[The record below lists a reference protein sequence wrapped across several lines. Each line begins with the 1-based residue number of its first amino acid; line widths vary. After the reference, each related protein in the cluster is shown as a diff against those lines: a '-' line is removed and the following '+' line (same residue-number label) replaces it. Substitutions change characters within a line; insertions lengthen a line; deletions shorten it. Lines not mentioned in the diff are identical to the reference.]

1 MAWPQD
7 RRVSGR
13 RRLTHE
19 DLGILVS
26 RGGDRATERVEIRAR
41 GAQGRGGGLIGLSQN
56 LHVPIP
62 MALFQRGANWTVDS
76 KHWARLE
83 CEEIRTRGLSGLVD
97 EPDAPHRW

>member
-1 MAWPQD
+1 MRLNGWKF
-7 RRVSGR
+7 GR
-13 RRLTHE
+13 AAL
-19 DLGILVS
+19 
-26 RGGDRATERVEIRAR
+26 RA
-41 GAQGRGGGLIGLSQN
+41 GGGGLIGLSQN

-83 CEEIRTRGLSGLVD
+83 REEIRTRGLSGLVD